1 MTQRMTTPKECSFQ
15 KISVLPSLLMYAII
29 CWQLQVEAIL
39 RKQLGF
45 CSPPNAAVS
54 MKSMPAAMLQMVDGQ
69 DGKAI
74 GLPPLVEK
82 IAHVDRHKI
91 KFRLA
96 VNEWPEQARTQVGTL
111 Q

>member
-1 MTQRMTTPKECSFQ
+1 
-15 KISVLPSLLMYAII
+15 
-29 CWQLQVEAIL
+29 
-39 RKQLGF
+39 
-45 CSPPNAAVS
+45 
-54 MKSMPAAMLQMVDGQ
+54 MPAAMLQMVDGQ

-96 VNEWPEQARTQVGTL
+96 VNEWPEQARTQVGNL